1 MNYTDEYGVEYS
13 EDRKVL
19 LKFSKDRSFY
29 EVPDG
34 TEKLGAQAF
43 KDCEKLT
50 GLSLPASLTKVEG
63 SAFLGCKHVQE
74 IVFRGTLSEYLRIE
88 WLASIECG
96 HIVSVNG
103 EPVKNLVVP
112 NDVDAISAYAFYY
125 CKSIETLKLHPGVKK
140 IGDDAF
146 NKSAL
151 SGDIILPE
159 GFTTIGAY
167 AFFNSQIKSVSIP
180 SSIERIGKG
189 AFSACYSFHS
199 FSLVEN
205 EKFKV
210 DGGRAIIQKAN
221 LTPEFKKKSIL
232 QRVKEGLDDVDENTI
247 IAFAGTG
254 YKEPYVIPSD
264 VSTFAAET
272 FCYSTLG
279 SAGIWI
285 KHEMS
290 YIPADAFRKAEGKVY
305 VLPKL
310 KPYYFKEIP
319 SEILIEK
326 YDQDFAFKTDV
337 HRMSVVAE
345 NPFRVLGVYANA
357 SQKEITANARKIKRY
372 LEVGKNIEFPTDFSK
387 FLSPIVRTE
396 EMVDKALADISASD
410 GKWKNAL
417 FWFVNVDDI
426 DEIALGHLQAN
437 NIDKAKEIWSK
448 RITWNSK
455 LNLSTLYLLYPNID
469 DAYSEIYEL
478 YYGTRPEVKDSWKD
492 RYNID
497 TEIHYEDFLRSILSE
512 EDVEGIDNYEIE
524 SSYIDGLIKDVDLVD
539 LRAMCLCNNFA
550 LNYRLR
556 KVYFDQINDAIQAAK
571 NVSSKDNQGSY
582 MAMSRLLE
590 ISQVLEEY
598 IAHFGTGDDKYKLI
612 ADNLANTLLQSA
624 INYYNSAED
633 DYDENG
639 SIIAEQAAHAAEAAM
654 EIATSQLRKDRCK
667 QNIEILRKNADRLP
681 PKEIINDEE
690 KIEELL
696 EKHVD
701 TPETIEQAYSMLK
714 DSVQYLCHIK
724 EQIEKCRLSTK
735 RAKLTAILEHLSTK
749 VIAVALNKLIKEVND
764 ATKSNNNAVDTIR
777 KAWEVMHS
785 MDNFPMVADFKKE
798 RYNANRQTLGNL
810 YDKTLPLGHLGF
822 GISSLGITPKTYSIL
837 SLKTDEEYWKAC
849 KSIADY
855 QHYLELYKPAAH
867 AEEAQEK
874 IRRFTEDADNIA
886 WAGAKEKDDVQSY
899 RNYLKRYPQGIH
911 ANEARK
917 KLAEIG
923 EMLFGQCK
931 SLADY
936 KEYARLFP
944 DGEHITDVAVRISA
958 LEKSQKK
965 DSIEKGICIWL
976 LVAFAFTIALTVLS
990 MFVANQVLVGW
1001 ITGSVFAYI
1010 ISLVIYVGIKS
1021 QEPQEKQKLTSQNY
1035 RSDDFALWY
1044 GIIAFLIIEIP
1055 TFLICYAIWHKDDE
1069 GTWIIASLGVS
1080 VTLWVMRF
1088 YVLLYLWIKEL
1099 LGDLHLK
1106 IIKNREKAK

>member
-1 MNYTDEYGVEYS
+1 MTSDFNESGN
-13 EDRKVL
+13 
-19 LKFSKDRSFY
+19 
-29 EVPDG
+29 
-34 TEKLGAQAF
+34 KLRLAKHLNKTLQ
-43 KDCEKLT
+43 
-50 GLSLPASLTKVEG
+50 SPSLTSSNKKNLFFLPPIDIDTKRK
-63 SAFLGCKHVQE
+63 AFMQPTSLLTKYVQE
-74 IVFRGTLSEYLRIE
+74 KT
-88 WLASIECG
+88 
-96 HIVSVNG
+96 
-103 EPVKNLVVP
+103 KNLLRSTKIALRSPIKARMLTIP
-112 NDVDAISAYAFYY
+112 NTMKSQKRN
-125 CKSIETLKLHPGVKK
+125 KSIDKKLLNHKIFITDSNINNNNDSKIHQLIDLNASKNNKYGSSKEITFNNIDSLSSLTLDHG
-140 IGDDAF
+140 
-146 NKSAL
+146 
-151 SGDIILPE
+151 
-159 GFTTIGAY
+159 
-167 AFFNSQIKSVSIP
+167 
-180 SSIERIGKG
+180 
-189 AFSACYSFHS
+189 
-199 FSLVEN
+199 
-205 EKFKV
+205 
-210 DGGRAIIQKAN
+210 
-221 LTPEFKKKSIL
+221 
-232 QRVKEGLDDVDENTI
+232 VKEGHLNVLMNKFRRIRTYQPVISENWKFNNGLRVTIGKQKMNALPIKDDVE
-247 IAFAGTG
+247 
-254 YKEPYVIPSD
+254 YQ
-264 VSTFAAET
+264 
-272 FCYSTLG
+272 
-279 SAGIWI
+279 
-285 KHEMS
+285 
-290 YIPADAFRKAEGKVY
+290 
-305 VLPKL
+305 
-310 KPYYFKEIP
+310 FK
-319 SEILIEK
+319 
-326 YDQDFAFKTDV
+326 
-337 HRMSVVAE
+337 
-345 NPFRVLGVYANA
+345 
-357 SQKEITANARKIKRY
+357 
-372 LEVGKNIEFPTDFSK
+372 
-387 FLSPIVRTE
+387 
-396 EMVDKALADISASD
+396 
-410 GKWKNAL
+410 
-417 FWFVNVDDI
+417 
-426 DEIALGHLQAN
+426 
-437 NIDKAKEIWSK
+437 
-448 RITWNSK
+448 
-455 LNLSTLYLLYPNID
+455 
-469 DAYSEIYEL
+469 
-478 YYGTRPEVKDSWKD
+478 
-492 RYNID
+492 
-497 TEIHYEDFLRSILSE
+497 
-512 EDVEGIDNYEIE
+512 
-524 SSYIDGLIKDVDLVD
+524 
-539 LRAMCLCNNFA
+539 
-550 LNYRLR
+550 
-556 KVYFDQINDAIQAAK
+556 
-571 NVSSKDNQGSY
+571 
-582 MAMSRLLE
+582 
-590 ISQVLEEY
+590 
-598 IAHFGTGDDKYKLI
+598 
-612 ADNLANTLLQSA
+612 
-624 INYYNSAED
+624 
-633 DYDENG
+633 
-639 SIIAEQAAHAAEAAM
+639 
-654 EIATSQLRKDRCK
+654 
-667 QNIEILRKNADRLP
+667 
-681 PKEIINDEE
+681 IINDEF
-690 KIEELL
+690 KLL
-696 EKHVD
+696 EDNYTYYK
-701 TPETIEQAYSMLK
+701 S
-714 DSVQYLCHIK
+714 
-724 EQIEKCRLSTK
+724 
-735 RAKLTAILEHLSTK
+735 K
-749 VIAVALNKLIKEVND
+749 VITNDDFYRSFRTMPLISKINYNKMLEESIGILYILPQLLLLEFYKLIKNYSSVNIPNPELFKEKYVFDEVQNLNYNNSLLIKVYEFFKACYDVYSTLIKEVND